1 MPIKL
6 QKFNVSR
13 GDRGKTLVA
22 YVGAQL
28 EISNRRSKDLLDG
41 RNVRVNGQIIWMAK
55 HKLNGGD
62 IVELPQVAAKSAKTK
77 AKLPP
82 LKILFRDNHYIVIDK
97 PAGTL
102 AVGGRSCET
111 ALRKQLNLPD
121 LVPVHRLDRE
131 TSGCLMFATSA
142 DALERMIEEFRE
154 HRVIKVYHA
163 IVEGH
168 LPRESFLIET
178 PIKEKSARTRVR
190 VLDTRRGASHVSVKI
205 ETGRTH
211 QIRLHLAEFG
221 NPVAGDRRYH
231 PDARH
236 RGNAK
241 PIEGIPRQMLHA
253 QALRFANPIT
263 EVAIN
268 VAAPLPPDFKQTLK
282 DLRLT

>member
-1 MPIKL
+1 MAIKL
-6 QKFNVSR
+6 KQITVPRANR
-13 GDRGKTLVA
+13 GTSLVA
-22 YVGAQL
+22 FMGDEL
-28 EISNRRSKDLLDG
+28 EISKRRSKELLDS

-62 IVELPQVAAKSAKTK
+62 VIELPEVAAKSAKTK
-77 AKLPP
+77 AQLPP

-102 AVGGRSCET
+102 AVGSRSCET
-111 ALRKQLNLPD
+111 ALRKQLNIPE

-142 DALERMIEEFRE
+142 DALAKMIEEFRE
-154 HRVIKVYHA
+154 HRVVKVYHA

-178 PIKEKSARTRVR
+178 PIKDKSARTRVR

-231 PDARH
+231 PDAKH

-263 EVAIN
+263 EVDIN
-268 VAAPLPPDFKQTLK
+268 VAAPLPTDFKQTLK